1 MTTEPELNPIIN
13 TTTRLAIMAVLAAVE
28 EMEFSVARDSAG
40 ITDSVL
46 SKQATALEK
55 AGYLKVRKGS
65 VGRRPRTWLSLTDG
79 GRTAIRSHVAALR
92 HLLASAES
100 TPTISPSPTR

>member
-28 EMEFSVARDSAG
+28 EMEFGVVRDSAG

-55 AGYLKVRKGS
+55 AGYLQVRKGS
-65 VGRRPRTWLSLTDG
+65 IGRRPRTWLSLTDG
-79 GRTAIRSHVAALR
+79 GRTAIRSHIAALR
-92 HLLASAES
+92 DLLDGTDS
-100 TPTISPSPTR
+100 SPTTSPLPTR